1 MNPMLSEAKFKNLPR
16 PIRKEP
22 IIAPKIMHFGP
33 GAFFRSFVASLID
46 GVNKKDVENWGIIAV
61 SLHSEDSFNKLAG
74 QDLVFNA
81 LSMSIEKKWV
91 QKISSISDF
100 LVAQKEG
107 QSVLN
112 ALSDVKIE
120 IVSLTITEKGYHYNS
135 DKKELD
141 FSNQN
146 IIDDLE
152 NLGNPKTAVG
162 FLVAGLRDR
171 YLNGKVPF
179 TILSCDNLPNNGA
192 VVKKIIL
199 DFAQKI
205 DPPFAKWIS
214 KEVCFPSSMV
224 DRITPATKD
233 QDIINFAEEYGV
245 YDPALVV
252 HEEFFQWVI
261 EDSFS
266 LERPKFELAGIQMVS
281 NVELHEKMKLRCL
294 NGTHSALAYL
304 GYLAGCNTIAECVFD
319 DSMSNYIQYLWEK
332 EIIPTLETPE
342 GEDLNDYCSELL
354 ERYQNTAIEHR
365 TWQIAMD
372 GSQKLPQRILE
383 TVSDLQKNQ
392 RNFQGLAL
400 VIAAWIKYVTGTD
413 INGNIIDVRDPMA
426 DDFAAIFKKSKTSE
440 HYVDSIL
447 DLRKVFPANLKDSS
461 GFRIEIQKSYK
472 LLEQYG
478 SFGSIK
484 KVMSAVEKQLRW
496 KRH

>member
-1 MNPMLSEAKFKNLPR
+1 MNLILSEAKLKKLPR

-22 IIAPKIMHFGP
+22 IITPKIMHFGP

-46 GVNKKDVENWGIIAV
+46 EVNQKDVENWGIIAV

-74 QDLVFNA
+74 QDFVFNA
-81 LSMSIEKKWV
+81 LSMSSTKKRV
-91 QKISSISDF
+91 RKISSISDF
-100 LVAQKEG
+100 MVAKKDG
-107 QSVLN
+107 QSVLD
-112 ALSDVKIE
+112 ALLDEKIE

-146 IIDDLE
+146 IINDLE
-152 NLGNPKTAVG
+152 NLENPKTAVG

-205 DPPFAKWIS
+205 DLSFAKWIS

-233 QDIINFAEEYGV
+233 QDIINFAEEYGL
-245 YDPALVV
+245 YDPALVI
-252 HEEFFQWVI
+252 HEEFSQWII
-261 EDSFS
+261 EDKFS
-266 LERPKFELAGIQMVS
+266 SARPNFELAGIQMVS

-304 GYLAGCNTIAECVFD
+304 GYLAGFNTIAECVSD
-319 DSMSNYIQYLWEK
+319 DSLLNYIQYLWEK

-342 GEDLNDYCSELL
+342 GENLNDYSRKLL
-354 ERYQNTAIEHR
+354 ERYQNPAIEHR

-383 TVSDLQKNQ
+383 TVNDLLKQQK
-392 RNFQGLAL
+392 NFQGLAL
-400 VIAAWIKYVTGTD
+400 AIAAWIKYVTGID
-413 INGNIIDVRDPMA
+413 LNGATIDVRDPLA
-426 DDFAAIFKKSKTSE
+426 NDFVKIAKKSKTRE
-440 HYVDSIL
+440 QYVDSIL
-447 DLRKVFPANLKDSS
+447 NLSKVFPANLRESS
-461 GFRIEIQKSYK
+461 AFRIEIQNSYN
-472 LLEQYG
+472 LLEKYG
-478 SFGSIK
+478 SLVSVK
-484 KVMSAVEKQLRW
+484 KLMSAVEK
-496 KRH
+496 

>member
-1 MNPMLSEAKFKNLPR
+1 MNSTLSEAQLKKFPR

-22 IIAPKIMHFGP
+22 INTPKIMHFGP

-46 GVNKKDVENWGIIAV
+46 KVNQKDIEKWGIIAV
-61 SLHSEDSFNKLAG
+61 SLNSKDSFNKLAS
-74 QDLVFNA
+74 QDLMFSA
-81 LSMSIEKKWV
+81 LSLSGMERRV

-100 LVAQKEG
+100 LVAKKDRQA
-107 QSVLN
+107 VLD
-112 ALSDVKIE
+112 ALSNEQIE

-135 DKKELD
+135 DLKELD

-152 NLGNPKTAVG
+152 NPENPKTAVG

-171 YLNGKVPF
+171 YLSGKAPF

-192 VVKKIIL
+192 VVQTIVL

-205 DPPFAKWIS
+205 DPSFAKWIL

-224 DRITPATKD
+224 DRITPATKE
-233 QDIINFAEEYGV
+233 QDIINFANEFGV

-252 HEEFFQWVI
+252 HEDFFQWAV
-261 EDSFS
+261 EDKFS
-266 LERPKFELAGIQMVS
+266 SERPKFELAGVQIVS

-304 GYLAGCNTIAECVFD
+304 GYLAGFNTIAECVSE
-319 DSMSNYIQYLWEK
+319 DSMVNYIQYLWEE
-332 EIIPTLETPE
+332 EIVPTLGTPK
-342 GEDLNDYCSELL
+342 GENLSDYCSKLL
-354 ERYQNTAIEHR
+354 ERYQNSAIEHK

-383 TVSDLQKNQ
+383 TVSDLLKNQ
-392 RNFQGLAL
+392 KNFQGLAL
-400 VIAAWIKYVTGTD
+400 AIAGWIKYVTAIDLKGES
-413 INGNIIDVRDPMA
+413 IDVRDPLA
-426 DDFAAIFKKSKTSE
+426 NDFAKIAKRSKISE
-440 HYVDSIL
+440 EYVDAIL
-447 DLRKVFPANLKDSS
+447 DLSKVFPAKLRDSS
-461 GFRIEIQKSYK
+461 AFRTEIQKSYK

-478 SFGSIK
+478 SLTSIK
-484 KVMSAVEKQLRW
+484 KLMSAVEK
-496 KRH
+496 

>member
-1 MNPMLSEAKFKNLPR
+1 MNLILSEAKLKKLPR

-22 IIAPKIMHFGP
+22 IITPKIMHFGP

-46 GVNKKDVENWGIIAV
+46 DVNQKDVENWGIIAV

-74 QDLVFNA
+74 QDFVFNA
-81 LSMSIEKKWV
+81 LSMSNTKKRV
-91 QKISSISDF
+91 RKISSISDF
-100 LVAQKEG
+100 MVAKKDG
-107 QSVLN
+107 QSVLD
-112 ALSDVKIE
+112 ALLDEKIE

-146 IIDDLE
+146 IINDLE
-152 NLGNPKTAVG
+152 NLENPKTAVG

-205 DPPFAKWIS
+205 DLSFAKWIS

-245 YDPALVV
+245 YDPALVI
-252 HEEFFQWVI
+252 HEEFSQWII
-261 EDSFS
+261 EDKFS
-266 LERPKFELAGIQMVS
+266 SARPNFELAGIQMVS

-304 GYLAGCNTIAECVFD
+304 GYLAGFNTIAECVSD
-319 DSMSNYIQYLWEK
+319 DSLLNYIQYLWEK

-342 GEDLNDYCSELL
+342 GENLNDYSSKLL
-354 ERYQNTAIEHR
+354 ERYQNPAIEHR

-383 TVSDLQKNQ
+383 TVNDLLKQKKI
-392 RNFQGLAL
+392 FQGLAL
-400 VIAAWIKYVTGTD
+400 AIAAWIKYVTGIDLDGAT
-413 INGNIIDVRDPMA
+413 IDVRDPLA
-426 DDFAAIFKKSKTSE
+426 NDFVKIAKKSKTRE
-440 HYVDSIL
+440 QYVDSIL
-447 DLRKVFPANLKDSS
+447 NLSKVFPANLRESS
-461 GFRIEIQKSYK
+461 AFRIEIQNSYK
-472 LLEQYG
+472 LLEKYG
-478 SFGSIK
+478 SLVSVK
-484 KVMSAVEKQLRW
+484 KLMSAVEK
-496 KRH
+496 